1 MSGDTD
7 LNKSEQ
13 ATPYKL
19 EQARKKGIIAK
30 SQELGMVVSL
40 ACAGGYIYV
49 RGDVL
54 FARLGALSERALS
67 ESAAIDGGGQALMQW
82 MQRLVV
88 ETVDVIAPLIGVV
101 LLGAL
106 LATLAQTG
114 VLFAPA
120 AMKPDFSKI
129 NPMQG
134 LKRVFSL
141 QTLIEAA
148 KACFKMA
155 VYSGICL
162 LLIYQVARSLTHAGR
177 GASGIALSLSSLGMK
192 LLMFFL
198 LAAAVFAAIDQIL
211 VRRMFARRMR
221 MSKHEQKQEIK
232 QREGDPRIKQRRKQ
246 LQRELL
252 QRAQSMRNVRGADV
266 LVTNPTHYA
275 IALKY
280 EPKKMLAPTIVAK
293 GSGEFALRLRKLA
306 FVYGVPV
313 IESRLLARQLFH
325 KVPIEREVPETLYR
339 DIAAIYLRLR
349 SRGAEAAA

>member
-1 MSGDTD
+1 MSESD

-19 EQARKKGIIAK
+19 EQARKKGMVAK
-30 SQELGMVVSL
+30 SQELGLVISL
-40 ACAGGYIYV
+40 ACAGGYLYV

-54 FARLGALSERALS
+54 FARLGELNARALA
-67 ESAAIDGGGQALMQW
+67 EAAALDGGGRALLHW
-82 MQRLVV
+82 MQRLML
-88 ETVDVIAPLIGVV
+88 ETAAALAPLIGIVA
-101 LLGAL
+101 LGAL
-106 LATLAQTG
+106 LSSVAQTG
-114 VLFAPA
+114 LLFAPA
-120 AMKPDFSKI
+120 AVKPDMSKL

-141 QTLIEAA
+141 QTLIEAV
-148 KACFKMA
+148 KACFKML
-155 VYSGICL
+155 VYSGLCG
-162 LLIYQVARSLTHAGR
+162 LLIWQAARSLAHAGGDAGR
-177 GASGIALSLSSLGMK
+177 IAVALSSLGLK
-192 LLMFFL
+192 LLLWFL
-198 LAAAVFAAIDQIL
+198 LAAAVFAAIDQLL

-221 MSKHEQKQEIK
+221 MSKHEVKQEYK

-252 QRAQSMRNVRGADV
+252 QRAQSMRSVRGADV

-280 EPKKMLAPTIVAK
+280 EPAKMLAPTVVAK

-313 IESRLLARQLFH
+313 IESRALARQLFH
-325 KVPIEREVPETLYR
+325 KTPLEREVPDALYR
-339 DIAAIYLRLR
+339 DVAQLYLRLR
-349 SRGAEAAA
+349 RGAEARA

>member
-1 MSGDTD
+1 MSDSE

-19 EQARKKGIIAK
+19 EQARKKGIVAK
-30 SQELGMVVSL
+30 SQELGMVISL
-40 ACAGGYIYV
+40 ACMAGYLYT
-49 RGDVL
+49 RGDRM
-54 FARLGALSERALS
+54 FAQLGAISERALA
-67 ESAAIDGGGQALMQW
+67 EAASINAGGHALLTW
-82 MQRLVV
+82 VQRLLV
-88 ETVDVIAPLIGVV
+88 ETASALAPLIGVI

-106 LATLAQTG
+106 LATVAQTG
-114 VLFAPA
+114 LLFAPA
-120 AMKPDFSKI
+120 AIKPDPSKL

-148 KACFKMA
+148 KACVKMV
-155 VYSGICL
+155 VYSAICALAIYPVARTLSHVSGGATGLASALSSTSLRL
-162 LLIYQVARSLTHAGR
+162 LLLFI
-177 GASGIALSLSSLGMK
+177 
-192 LLMFFL
+192 

-280 EPKKMLAPTIVAK
+280 ESDRMLAPTIVAK

-306 FVYGVPV
+306 FVYGVPI
-313 IESRLLARQLFH
+313 IESRALARQLFH
-325 KVPIEREVPETLYR
+325 NAAVEREVPETLYR
-339 DIAAIYLRLR
+339 DTAQVYLRLR
-349 SRGAEAAA
+349 TRQAGARA

>member
-1 MSGDTD
+1 MSETD

-40 ACAGGYIYV
+40 ACAAGYLYV
-49 RGDVL
+49 RGDVMV
-54 FARLGALSERALS
+54 ARLGALNERAFS
-67 ESAAIDGGGQALMQW
+67 EAAAINAGGHALLHW
-82 MQRLVV
+82 LQRLVV
-88 ETVDVIAPLIGVV
+88 EAIDIISPLIGVV

-114 VLFAPA
+114 ILFAPSA
-120 AMKPDFSKI
+120 LKADFSKI
-129 NPMQG
+129 NPAQG
-134 LKRVFSL
+134 FKRVFSL

-148 KACFKMA
+148 KACFKMV
-155 VYSGICL
+155 VYSAICVSV
-162 LLIYQVARSLTHAGR
+162 IYQVARTFSHASQTT
-177 GASGIALSLSSLGMK
+177 SGIAGTLSTMSMK
-192 LLMFFL
+192 LLLFFL

-211 VRRMFARRMR
+211 VRRMFARQMR
-221 MSKHEQKQEIK
+221 MSRHEQKQEIK

-252 QRAQSMRNVRGADV
+252 QRAQSMRSVRGADV
-266 LVTNPTHYA
+266 LITNPTHYA
-275 IALKY
+275 VALKY
-280 EPKKMLAPTIVAK
+280 EPKSMLAPTIVAK

-306 FVYGVPV
+306 FVYSVPV

-325 KVPIEREVPETLYR
+325 KAALEREVPESLYR
-339 DIAAIYLRLR
+339 DTAAVYLRLR
-349 SRGAEAAA
+349 SRGAEARA